1 MRPRIFRLCVLLC
14 LSVVVMGC
22 RINRVWVYED
32 LDSIAREQFYL
43 SETYF
48 FKSVDSDT
56 ARAITGSLYRNAG
69 IMVGKRGEADVIVF
83 FPRQLK
89 DEPFLVDF
97 FFPFSISEMLD
108 TLDRL
113 ENESGQPLMS
123 ELDHDFGGMGVSV
136 AGMIEIRNHFP
147 SLDFDSDIVFTFTSI
162 SHEFYVVSVQGRCVV
177 ISDQFTLL
185 N

>member
-1 MRPRIFRLCVLLC
+1 
-14 LSVVVMGC
+14 MGC

-56 ARAITGSLYRNAG
+56 ARAI
-69 IMVGKRGEADVIVF
+69 VF
-83 FPRQLK
+83 FPRQLT

-147 SLDFDSDIVFTFTSI
+147 SLEFDSDIVFTFTSI

>member
-1 MRPRIFRLCVLLC
+1 
-14 LSVVVMGC
+14 MGC

-32 LDSIAREQFYL
+32 LDLIARDQFNL

-56 ARAITGSLYRNAG
+56 ARVITGSLYRNAG

-83 FPRQLK
+83 FPRQVK

-97 FFPFSISEMLD
+97 FYPFSISDMLD
-108 TLDRL
+108 ILNSL
-113 ENESGQPLMS
+113 EDESGQPLMS
-123 ELDHDFGGMGVSV
+123 ELDHDFGGMGISV
-136 AGMIEIRNHFP
+136 DAMTTIRNHFP
-147 SLDFDSDIVFTFTSI
+147 SLAFDSDIVFTFTSI
-162 SHEFYVVSVQGRCVV
+162 SHEFYVVSVQGSCVV
-177 ISDQFTLL
+177 ISDQFILL